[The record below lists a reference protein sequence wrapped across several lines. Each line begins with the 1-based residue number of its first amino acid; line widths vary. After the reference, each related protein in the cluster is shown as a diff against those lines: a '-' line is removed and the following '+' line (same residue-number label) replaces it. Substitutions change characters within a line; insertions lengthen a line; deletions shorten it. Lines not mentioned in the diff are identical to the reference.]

1 MSKIK
6 ADIHKVLADGKWHST
21 YEILERVSRSA
32 CAPKKNVL
40 TVLHT
45 LTGGHHIVKAHIS
58 YSDCRYRA
66 GTAHVGFGI
75 SPNMAEFQSLLDS
88 VRGGH
93 APQEISL

>member
-58 YSDCRYRA
+58 YSECKYRA
-66 GTAHVGFGI
+66 GAAPGGFGVN
-75 SPNMAEFQSLLDS
+75 PNMAEFQSLLDG
-88 VRGGH
+88 VRGRY
-93 APQEISL
+93 A